1 MAKNFAN
8 QAGYRDVPW
17 LGLTYVMLLMQVV
30 LAMLTQIHR
39 KDQVTITVCA
49 LGFYMIEY
57 AEITRRWQ
65 FRMLVAL
72 IFLSLVQDVLWF
84 LLNRDVEDDDD
95 DGGTEKKIKI
105 FSRIMSFIS
114 MGWRVSNK
122 AAIPSLLILYIFRL
136 FYRWSSG
143 KTP

>member
-1 MAKNFAN
+1 
-8 QAGYRDVPW
+8 
-17 LGLTYVMLLMQVV
+17 
-30 LAMLTQIHR
+30 
-39 KDQVTITVCA
+39 
-49 LGFYMIEY
+49 MIEY
-57 AEITRRWQ
+57 AEITRRSQ

-72 IFLSLVQDVLWF
+72 IFLSLVQDVFWF

-114 MGWRVSNK
+114 MGWRVSSE

-143 KTP
+143 KTPLILWA